1 MHDCQG
7 EEHVR
12 GPHIPEITT
21 PGSRDEEFMK
31 LALSLASSR
40 AGYTSPN
47 PAVGAVVVKDGV
59 VVGRGSHPRAGEPHA
74 EVFALDE
81 AGEMARDAT
90 LYVTLEPCCHFGRTP
105 PCTRR
110 IIAAGIKKVVA
121 ATVDPNPKVAGKGL
135 EELRQAGIEAE
146 AGLLEQEARALNEA
160 FFKYITTGMP
170 FVTLKMAMSLDG
182 RTAAAG
188 GDSRWITG
196 PEARADVHRL
206 RSEADA
212 VMVGVG
218 TVLKDDPELTVRLAP
233 VKKGQ
238 PLRIVVDSRA
248 RTPVHARVLG
258 ALRDKMPDLA
268 GSNGPGGGTIIATT
282 DLAPK
287 GNLEALAAAGA
298 TILAVKAT
306 PEGRV
311 GLPDLLAALGRL
323 KIVSVLCEG
332 GAELAGN
339 LARQNLVDK
348 FRFYLAPKII
358 GGSGAHGVLGG
369 PDIDSMGQ
377 AIPVKG
383 LTASQIGPDLV
394 IEGYPQKLQDQP
406 QGQ

>member
-1 MHDCQG
+1 
-7 EEHVR
+7 
-12 GPHIPEITT
+12 
-21 PGSRDEEFMK
+21 MK
-31 LALSLASSR
+31 LALDLAFSR

-47 PAVGAVVVKDGV
+47 PTVGAVVVKDGV
-59 VVGRGSHPRAGEPHA
+59 AVGRGFHPRAGEPHA
-74 EVFALDE
+74 EIFALDE
-81 AGEMARDAT
+81 AGERARGAT

-135 EELRQAGIEAE
+135 EELRRAGIEVE
-146 AGLLEQEARALNEA
+146 AGVLEAEARALNEA
-160 FFKYITTGMP
+160 FFKYITTGLP
-170 FVTLKMAMSLDG
+170 FVTLKMAMSMDG
-182 RTAAAG
+182 RTATAS

-206 RSEADA
+206 RAESDA

-218 TVLKDDPELTVRLAP
+218 TVLKDDPELTARLAP

-248 RTPVHARVLG
+248 RTPVQARVVG
-258 ALRDKMPDLA
+258 ALPGTIPGLA
-268 GSNGPGGGTIIATT
+268 ESSNPGEGTIIAVT

-287 GNLEALAAAGA
+287 ANLEALAAAGVRVL
-298 TILAVKAT
+298 TVKAT

-311 GLPDLLAALGRL
+311 DLPGLLAALGRL

-332 GAELAGN
+332 GAELAGH
-339 LARQNLVDK
+339 LMRQNLVDK

-358 GGSGAHGVLGG
+358 GGAGAYGVLDG

-377 AIPVKG
+377 AIPVEG
-383 LTASQIGPDLV
+383 LRVSQIGADLV
-394 IEGYPQKLQDQP
+394 IEGYPVMESYSVMEGYPRKLRDQ
-406 QGQ
+406 

>member
-1 MHDCQG
+1 
-7 EEHVR
+7 
-12 GPHIPEITT
+12 
-21 PGSRDEEFMK
+21 MK
-31 LALSLASSR
+31 LALDLASSR

-47 PAVGAVVVKDGV
+47 PTVGAVVVKDGV

-81 AGEMARDAT
+81 AGEKARGAT

-110 IIAAGIKKVVA
+110 IIKAGVKKVVA
-121 ATVDPNPKVAGKGL
+121 ATMDPNPKVAGKGL
-135 EELRQAGIEAE
+135 EELRRAGIEVEVGVLEAE
-146 AGLLEQEARALNEA
+146 ARSLNEV
-160 FFKYITTGMP
+160 FFKYITTGTP

-182 RTAAAG
+182 RTATAG

-206 RSEADA
+206 RAESDA

-218 TVLKDDPELTVRLAP
+218 TVLKDNPELTVRLAP

-238 PLRIVVDSRA
+238 PLRVVVDSRA
-248 RTPVHARVLG
+248 RTPVHAKVLG
-258 ALRDKMPDLA
+258 SLPETIPGLA
-268 GSNGPGGGTIIATT
+268 GSSDPGGGTIIAVT

-287 GNLEALAAAGA
+287 ANLEALAAAGA
-298 TILAVKAT
+298 RLLTVKAT

-311 GLPDLLAALGRL
+311 DLPDLLAALGRL

-332 GAELAGN
+332 GAELAGH

-358 GGSGAHGVLGG
+358 GGAGAYGVLGG
-369 PDIDSMGQ
+369 PDINGMGQ
-377 AIPVKG
+377 AIPVEG
-383 LTASQIGPDLV
+383 LTASQIGADLV
-394 IEGYPQKLQDQP
+394 IEGYPVMEGYPRKLRDQ
-406 QGQ
+406 